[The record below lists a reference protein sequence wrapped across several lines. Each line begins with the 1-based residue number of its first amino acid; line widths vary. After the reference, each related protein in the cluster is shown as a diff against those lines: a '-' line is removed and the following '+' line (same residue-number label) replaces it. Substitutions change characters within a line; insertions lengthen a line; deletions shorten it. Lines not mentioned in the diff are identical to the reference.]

1 MQLNK
6 QTDYAL
12 RVLMYL
18 ALKQTQGLAN
28 IDDIVERFH
37 IPRNH
42 LTKIIAKLN
51 KLGLIKTYRGTNG
64 GMELVPATL
73 QINLAEIV
81 AKFENVAQVID
92 CRHLHCPIA
101 GMCRLKSVLD
111 QACVGFS
118 AVLAGYTL
126 EQMLPRDSQQ
136 LAQMVAAIS

>member
-64 GMELVPATL
+64 GLELVPATL

-81 AKFENVAQVID
+81 AKFENVAQVIN
-92 CRHLHCPIA
+92 CGHLSCPIA

-111 QACVGFS
+111 QASLGFNTL
-118 AVLAGYTL
+118 LAGYTL

-136 LAQMVAAIS
+136 LALMVAAIS

>member
-92 CRHLHCPIA
+92 CRHLSCPIA

-111 QACVGFS
+111 QASVGFS

>member
-64 GMELVPATL
+64 GLELVPATL

-81 AKFENVAQVID
+81 AKFENVAQVIN
-92 CRHLHCPIA
+92 CRHLSCPIA

-111 QACVGFS
+111 QASLGFS

-126 EQMLPRDSQQ
+126 EQMLPSDSQK
-136 LAQMVAAIS
+136 LSQMVAAIS